1 LKAILLFVLL
11 PFISFAQTG
20 EIRGFVKNKLTNEPV
35 TFANVVVQGTTTGG
49 TTDLDGKYS
58 IKNLKPGFYNIQ
70 VSYLGFKT
78 QTVFEIQVANSRP
91 AIVNVEMEEDA
102 RKLEAVEVTASAFT
116 RQEESPVSLRT
127 IGVAEIQRNP
137 GGGRDI
143 SKAIQSLP
151 GVSSGASFRNDI
163 IIRGGAPNENR
174 FYLDGVE
181 VPTINH
187 FSTQGSSG
195 GPVGIINV
203 DMIREVDFYS
213 GAFPANRGNT
223 LSSVFEFKQKDPR
236 TDKMAFRG
244 IVGASDI
251 GLIAE
256 GPITDKISFV
266 ASARRSYLQFL
277 FNAIGLP
284 FLPTFN
290 GFQTKVKYKID
301 NQNEISFIGLGA
313 IDQFSLNTGLN
324 LSLDP
329 AENPGVDSQQVKEQR
344 YILGNLPV
352 NTQWN
357 YTNGIVYKRYRKNG
371 YQTFVLSRNML
382 NNVAFKHIN
391 NDVNLPKLF
400 DYLSQE
406 SENRFRYENQIR
418 SEGSWK
424 INYGVNFDRARYYV
438 KNSNRDLVGDSLVNR
453 VFESELRVNRYGLF
467 GQVTKGFYS
476 ERLIL
481 SAGLRIDGN
490 DFGPSM
496 SNPLEQFSPRFSAS
510 YAITGNWSLNMNTG
524 RYYQLPAYTVL
535 GFRDNNNRLVNRDN
549 GVKYIGVD
557 HIVAGIEY
565 FSRKSFKSTVEVFYK
580 NYFQYPFLLDQN
592 ISLANLG
599 SDFGVIGNAPVVSTS
614 RGRSYG
620 IEYLAQQKLYKGFYG
635 ILAYTWVRSEF
646 ENAMNQYIPSAWDNR
661 HILTLTGGKIFK
673 GDWELGVRYR
683 YVGGGPGTPFNSNLT
698 LRRDVWDQNGRGILD
713 FANLNTIRN
722 GATQQLDIRIDKKW
736 SYKKWALNLYLD
748 VQNLLNQQTILQPQ
762 LIALTDP
769 ASGAPVVDPNDNTR
783 YLPDFIPNTAGTRLP
798 TIGIIIDF

>member
-1 LKAILLFVLL
+1 MKAILLFVLL
-11 PFISFAQTG
+11 PFISFAQSG
-20 EIRGFVKNKLTNEPV
+20 EIRGLVKNKLTNEPV
-35 TFANVVVQGTTTGG
+35 AFANVVVQGTTTGG

-70 VSYLGFKT
+70 ISYLGFKT
-78 QTVFEIQVANSRP
+78 QTIFEIQVANSRP

-329 AENPGVDSQQVKEQR
+329 AQNPGVDSQQVKEQR

-357 YTNGIVYKRYRKNG
+357 YTNGLVYKRYRKNG

-382 NNVAFKHIN
+382 NNVAYKHIN
-391 NDVNLPKLF
+391 NDTNLPKLF

-424 INYGVNFDRARYYV
+424 INYGVNLDRARYYV

-496 SNPLEQFSPRFSAS
+496 SNPLEQLSPRFSAS

-683 YVGGGPGTPFNSNLT
+683 YVGGGPGTPFNSNLS

-736 SYKKWALNLYLD
+736 SYNKWALNLYLD